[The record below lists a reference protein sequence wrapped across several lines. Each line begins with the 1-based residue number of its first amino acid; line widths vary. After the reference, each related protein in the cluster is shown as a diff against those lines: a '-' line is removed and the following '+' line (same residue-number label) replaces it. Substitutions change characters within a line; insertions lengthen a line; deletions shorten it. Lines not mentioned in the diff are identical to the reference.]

1 MLVFAAA
8 CWQKISENNGIT
20 RLLSRT
26 LLKGTKNRTAVQ
38 IAEQIESAGGR
49 IGSDNG
55 NNSFSVSVEVMK
67 PDLALGLEVL
77 ADVLENPTFPEKE
90 IELEKAAQIAA
101 IKAEDEQITSV
112 ARNVLR
118 EKLFDNHPYALRTS
132 GRVETV
138 QKLSPAEL
146 TAFKEDYIVAQNGVL
161 AVFGDVNAE
170 EVLRLVEKNFGAMPA
185 GQLAIANP
193 PRPVAPRRPSVLS
206 KSATN
211 SKRS

>member
-1 MLVFAAA
+1 M
-8 CWQKISENNGIT
+8 Q
-20 RLLSRT
+20 
-26 LLKGTKNRTAVQ
+26 AV
-38 IAEQIESAGGR
+38 R

-118 EKLFDNHPYALRTS
+118 EKLFDSHPTRCAR
-132 GRVETV
+132 
-138 QKLSPAEL
+138 A
-146 TAFKEDYIVAQNGVL
+146 
-161 AVFGDVNAE
+161 
-170 EVLRLVEKNFGAMPA
+170 GA
-185 GQLAIANP
+185 
-193 PRPVAPRRPSVLS
+193 
-206 KSATN
+206 
-211 SKRS
+211 